1 MKKSA
6 PAADIQARL
15 DALLARYDPP
25 VVAIARRV
33 MAVVEETH
41 PELTRK
47 VHLGWQ
53 AVAYHHPRAGY
64 VCGVFVRPEGAQ
76 LLFEHGRQ
84 LADPARKL
92 AGTSSQVRYFPYS
105 PESSV
110 DPDLIAVY
118 ISEAIALR
126 A

>member
-1 MKKSA
+1 MNKAA
-6 PAADIQARL
+6 PAANFQAWL
-15 DALLARYDPP
+15 DALLARYDAP

-33 MAVVEETH
+33 MAAVEETH

-64 VCGVFVRPEGAQ
+64 VCGVFVRPDEAQ

-84 LADPARKL
+84 LSDPARKL
-92 AGTSSQVRYFPYS
+92 AGTGRQVRYIPYP

-110 DPDLIAVY
+110 DRDLVAVY

>member
-1 MKKSA
+1 MKEA
-6 PAADIQARL
+6 TAAVDFQRRL
-15 DALLARYDPP
+15 EQLLARFEPP
-25 VVAIARRV
+25 VVSIARRL

-53 AVAYHHPRAGY
+53 AVAYHHRRAGY
-64 VCGVFVRPEGAQ
+64 VCGVFVRREGAQ

-84 LADPARKL
+84 LSDPGGVL
-92 AGTSSQVRYFPYS
+92 VGSGSQVRYMPFPS
-105 PESSV
+105 GSAV
-110 DPDLIAVY
+110 DRDLVAIY